1 MAYLSLLSSFLRINS
16 KARRRITTKTTFG
29 QCIRNLSL
37 VFILLISMT
46 LDAEAIRVRIK
57 DITKVQGL
65 RDNYLVGYGLVA
77 GLPSNSGDKNAL
89 ATNLAQVNML
99 KNFGVN
105 IKEFLINNQINVN
118 NIDAN
123 NPGQQVIAAL
133 KQLNG
138 GAIGN
143 VAAVMITAKIGAYSK
158 EGDHFDVDISSFAS
172 SRNLTGGIL
181 LQTLLKG
188 PDGKVYASA
197 QGPVISS
204 GYEIEAN
211 GSIVREGSPNSG
223 RIPKGGIVEYALPTN
238 LDTKDGIILT
248 TEKIDFSTTKKIV
261 EAINSSA
268 ANRQAKI
275 IDGRTISIQLNG
287 PEDDPVTAL
296 SDISSVMVDAENEAK
311 VVILE
316 RTGTIVV
323 GADVKLSA
331 VALAHGNISITI
343 KTDNEVSQP
352 NVSTLANLN
361 TAGDNTTINTNQA
374 SNNSAG
380 GANTTDAST
389 AGANGAGTGLG
400 GIQTTAFSNSEINF
414 TETDTRYVEVKES
427 STLANLVNELNK
439 VGITSRDLISIMQA
453 LKASGALQAELEI
466 I

>member
-1 MAYLSLLSSFLRINS
+1 MA
-16 KARRRITTKTTFG
+16 
-29 QCIRNLSL
+29 
-37 VFILLISMT
+37 

-65 RDNYLVGYGLVA
+65 RDQYLVGYGLVA
-77 GLPSNSGDKNAL
+77 GLPSNSGDKNSL

-99 KNFGVN
+99 KNFGVD
-105 IKEFLINNQINVN
+105 IKEFLVNNQVNIN
-118 NIDAN
+118 NIDSN

-143 VAAVMITAKIGAYSK
+143 IAAVMITAKVGAYSK
-158 EGDHFDVDISSFAS
+158 EGDHFDVDISSFGS

-181 LQTLLKG
+181 LQSLLKG
-188 PDGKVYASA
+188 PDGKVYAAA

-211 GSIVREGSPNSG
+211 GSLVREGSPNSG
-223 RIPKGGIVEYALPTN
+223 RIPKGGIIEYPLPTN

-248 TEKIDFSTTKKIV
+248 TDKIDFTTTKKIV

-275 IDGRTISIQLNG
+275 VDGRTLSIQLNG
-287 PEDDPVTAL
+287 PDDNAVTAL
-296 SDISSVMVDAENEAK
+296 SDIGSVMVDAENEAK

-323 GADVKLSA
+323 GQDVKLAA

-343 KTDNEVSQP
+343 KTENEVSQP
-352 NVSTLANLN
+352 NVTTLANLN
-361 TAGDNTTINTNQA
+361 AAGDNTTINTNQGNGTA
-374 SNNSAG
+374 NNNAG
-380 GANTTDAST
+380 ATDAS
-389 AGANGAGTGLG
+389 ANSNPGNASPMGGL
-400 GIQTTAFSNSEINF
+400 QTTAFANSEINYK
-414 TETDTRYVEVKES
+414 ETDTRYVEVQEA